1 MKWRY
6 LYRAESQPTPS
17 VVTGTLLVA
26 EEGGRGP
33 ETSLQNSDY
42 NWNTEEI
49 LTRHFIKQTTI
60 ITRTR

>member
-17 VVTGTLLVA
+17 VVTGALLVT

-42 NWNTEEI
+42 NWNAEKNTDEAFYK
-49 LTRHFIKQTTI
+49 TDNDNTKN
-60 ITRTR
+60 